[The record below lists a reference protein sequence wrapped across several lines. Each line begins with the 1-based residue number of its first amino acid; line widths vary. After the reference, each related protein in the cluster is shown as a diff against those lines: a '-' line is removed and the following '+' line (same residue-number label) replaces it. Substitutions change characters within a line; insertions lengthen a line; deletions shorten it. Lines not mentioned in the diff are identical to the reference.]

1 MGGGLGPVWVVVL
14 HAVQHRVSGGGFSVD
29 HLSWERRG
37 ISIYLN
43 PVNYYHYTTT
53 FTTTELGSSHSIEI
67 HQQSQVT
74 LC

>member
-43 PVNYYHYTTT
+43 PQSITTT
-53 FTTTELGSSHSIEI
+53 ILLLLLQQYSVVVIVLKFTSSHR
-67 HQQSQVT
+67 
-74 LC
+74 